1 MNRKRKEDG
10 IIIGHES
17 IFEGDEC
24 IHSGDGF
31 IGVYI
36 MTKQITCFRYLQF
49 IVCQMYV
56 TKALKTMQVGI
67 EKKLR

>member
-31 IGVYI
+31 TGVYI
-36 MTKQITCFRYLQF
+36 MTKLNKL
-49 IVCQMYV
+49 YV
-56 TKALKTMQVGI
+56 LNICNSLYANCTSLK
-67 EKKLR
+67 L